1 MNIFGVVR
9 LRDHWTIIA
18 NGKRGGRFPFR
29 VDAEEAALR
38 LAEGATA
45 QGQASEVLV
54 QGVGGEMRP
63 LKTA

>member
-1 MNIFGVVR
+1 MKIFGVVR

-18 NGKRGGRFPFR
+18 GGKRWGRFPFR

-38 LAEGATA
+38 LAERARA
-45 QGQASEVLV
+45 EGQACEVLV
-54 QGVGGEMRP
+54 QDVGGEMRP